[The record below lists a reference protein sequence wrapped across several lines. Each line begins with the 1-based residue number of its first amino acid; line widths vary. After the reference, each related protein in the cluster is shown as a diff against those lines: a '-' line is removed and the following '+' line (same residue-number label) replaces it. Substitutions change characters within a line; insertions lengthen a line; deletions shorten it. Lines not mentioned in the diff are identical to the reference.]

1 MGVLYETWPGDE
13 CVGVLYETWPGDE
26 CVWVSYMKHGPG
38 MSVCG
43 CAI

>member
-13 CVGVLYETWPGDE
+13 CVDVLYETWPGDE
-26 CVWVSYMKHGPG
+26 CVWVCYMKHGLG